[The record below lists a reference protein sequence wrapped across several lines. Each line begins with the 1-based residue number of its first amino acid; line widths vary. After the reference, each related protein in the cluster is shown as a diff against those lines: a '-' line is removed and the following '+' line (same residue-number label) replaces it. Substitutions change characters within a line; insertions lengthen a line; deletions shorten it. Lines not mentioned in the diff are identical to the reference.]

1 MEAPLPT
8 TATERTLTAPE
19 MARVLRLPLSSVYEL
34 ARTGTIPCMRISPR
48 RIRFD
53 RHQVLDALRER
64 AA

>member
-1 MEAPLPT
+1 VQLP
-8 TATERTLTAPE
+8 ERTLTAPE
-19 MARVLRLPLSSVYEL
+19 MARVLRLPLSTVYEL

-53 RHQVLDALRER
+53 HHQVLHALQREE